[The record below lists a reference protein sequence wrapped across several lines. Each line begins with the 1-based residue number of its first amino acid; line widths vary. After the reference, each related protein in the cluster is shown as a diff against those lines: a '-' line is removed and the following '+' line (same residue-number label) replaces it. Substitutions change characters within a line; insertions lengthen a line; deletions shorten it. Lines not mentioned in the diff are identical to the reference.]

1 MRQHPLRLALVL
13 AFGALAV
20 PAAQAQQK
28 PLKQPDAPAASSTT
42 AAAVVKGADEVSLD
56 DIRNFTR
63 VYHIVQQ
70 AYVEKLDNKTIMN
83 AAISGMLQNLDP
95 HSEYL
100 DKEGLDELDE
110 DTTGQYGGLG
120 IEVLQV
126 DGMLKIVSPIDD
138 TPASRAGIKP
148 GDTILKVDGMVV
160 DSQNIDEAFKKLR
173 GDPGSKITLT
183 ILHEKSDKPID
194 MPLVRE
200 RINVTSV
207 KLRQLEPGFV
217 YIRLSQFQEDTA
229 TDLDKKLGEYI
240 KKNGAPRGAVLD
252 LRSNPGGLLTTAV
265 GVADTFLDGGT
276 IVTTKGRLPDANL
289 HFDAHPGDMLKGAP
303 IVILADNGT
312 ASAAE
317 IVSGALKDNHRALI
331 MGRRTFGKGVV
342 QTVLPLDE
350 THAVKITTARYYTPN
365 GTSIQAEGIKPD
377 IALADLSVNKSDT
390 PPQLIGS
397 EADLPNH
404 LVNEKAAAEDKS
416 SADDDGKLAIEDY
429 ALSQALNVLKGM
441 ALNRAESR

>member
-1 MRQHPLRLALVL
+1 MRQHPLRLALAVAL
-13 AFGALAV
+13 GALAI

-28 PLKQPDAPAASSTT
+28 PLKQPDAPAASSTS
-42 AAAVVKGADEVSLD
+42 AAAVVKDADNSVSLE

-126 DGMLKIVSPIDD
+126 DGMLKIVSPLDD

-183 ILHEKSDKPID
+183 ILHEKSDKPLD
-194 MPLVRE
+194 VPMVRE

-207 KLRQLEPGFV
+207 KLRQLEPGYV

-229 TDLDKKLGEYI
+229 SDLDKKLGNYI
-240 KKNGAPRGAVLD
+240 AKNGAPRGAVLD

-289 HFDAHPGDMLKGAP
+289 HFDAHPGDMLHGAP

-377 IALADLSVNKSDT
+377 IALADLSVNKADT

-404 LVNEKAAAEDKS
+404 LVNEKAAADDKAS
-416 SADDDGKLAIEDY
+416 GDDDGKLAIEDY

-441 ALNRAESR
+441 ALNRPR

>member
-13 AFGALAV
+13 ALSALAV
-20 PAAQAQQK
+20 PMAQAQQK

-42 AAAVVKGADEVSLD
+42 AAAVAKSADGEVSLD

-183 ILHEKSDKPID
+183 VLHEKSDKPID

-207 KLRQLEPGFV
+207 KLRQLDPGFV
-217 YIRLSQFQEDTA
+217 YIRVSQFQEDTA
-229 TDLDKKLGEYI
+229 SDLDKKLGDYI

-265 GVADTFLDGGT
+265 GVSDTFLDGGT

-289 HFDAHPGDMLKGAP
+289 HFDAHPGDMLAGAP

-377 IALADLSVNKSDT
+377 IALADLAVNKADT

-416 SADDDGKLAIEDY
+416 GADDDGKLAIEDY

-441 ALNRAESR
+441 ALNHTR